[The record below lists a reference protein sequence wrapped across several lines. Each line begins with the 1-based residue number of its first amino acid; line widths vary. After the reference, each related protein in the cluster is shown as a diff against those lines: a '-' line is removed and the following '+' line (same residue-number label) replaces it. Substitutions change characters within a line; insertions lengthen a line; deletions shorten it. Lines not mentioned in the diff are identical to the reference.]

1 METFEP
7 WSIKWDSIV
16 YDVYDTWNGLI
27 VEQDVRIEH
36 VAAKSQCYHSPGK
49 IFKIFYL
56 II

>member
-7 WSIKWDSIV
+7 WTIKWDSIV

-36 VAAKSQCYHSPGK
+36 VAVKSQCYHSPGK